1 MLSSHTPTTIP
12 FNEGLRGLP
21 VNDTFKKLI
30 DHIARSGVQFSP
42 VYSSQEDNLSLLKD
56 MSIQIA
62 EAMEQLVWAAGG
74 DAGYVQPWR
83 DSMPDDLD
91 IAFTDTLQARG
102 AKAIRA
108 ALVRT
113 QGLSTGGVL

>member
-1 MLSSHTPTTIP
+1 MLSSQTITSVP

-42 VYSSQEDNLSLLKD
+42 VYSTKEDNLSLLRD
-56 MSIQIA
+56 MSVQIA

-102 AKAIRA
+102 AKAVRA
-108 ALVRT
+108 AFVKT
-113 QGLSTGGVL
+113 QGMELGR

>member
-1 MLSSHTPTTIP
+1 MLSSQTITSVP
-12 FNEGLRGLP
+12 FNEGLRGLQ

-30 DHIARSGVQFSP
+30 DNIARSGVQFSP
-42 VYSSQEDNLSLLKD
+42 VYSTTEDNLSLLRD
-56 MSIQIA
+56 MSVQIA

-91 IAFTDTLQARG
+91 IAFTDTQQARG

-108 ALVRT
+108 SQVRC
-113 QGLSTGGVL
+113 QGLSGGARI